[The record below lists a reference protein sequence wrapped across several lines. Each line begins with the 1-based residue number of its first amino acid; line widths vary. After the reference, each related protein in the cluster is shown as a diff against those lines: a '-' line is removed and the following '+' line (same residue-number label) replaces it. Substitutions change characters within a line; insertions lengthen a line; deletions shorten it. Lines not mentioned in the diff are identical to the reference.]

1 MQTLAASVS
10 ASPATLRVLVTCPP
24 MLELIEAFRP
34 QFTRRRIELTT
45 PKVVQTLSVA
55 ELKALVPRHDGWIIG
70 DDPAT
75 REVFEAGREGRLRA
89 AVKWGVGVD
98 NVDLAA
104 CSELGIPIANTPG
117 MFGADVADVALSY
130 IIALA
135 RETFLIDR
143 RVRGGGW
150 PKPRGISLGGSTLGL
165 IGLGDVGRNLASRAV
180 ACGLRVMAWDP
191 ACAEGTDAAL
201 GVEVERWPRRIEEAD
216 FLVFTCALTA
226 GNRHMLTTDTL
237 RKAKQGV
244 RIVNVARGPLI
255 DEAALLIALDSGQV
269 RSAALDVFE
278 VEPLPADSPL
288 RRFENCILGSHN
300 ASNTADGVI
309 RASERAMELLFG
321 FLERR

>member
-1 MQTLAASVS
+1 M
-10 ASPATLRVLVTCPP
+10 LRVLVTCPP

-34 QFTRRRIELTT
+34 QFAQRRIELTT
-45 PKVVQTLSVA
+45 PKVVQTLSID

-75 REVFEAGREGRLRA
+75 RDVFEAGRQGRLRA

-98 NVDLAA
+98 NVDFAA
-104 CSELGIPIANTPG
+104 CTELGIPIANTPG

-135 RETFLIDR
+135 RETFLVDR

-165 IGLGDVGRNLASRAV
+165 IGLGDVGRNLARRAV
-180 ACGLRVMAWDP
+180 ACGLRVVAWDP
-191 ACAEGTDAAL
+191 VCGEETDGL
-201 GVEVERWPRRIEEAD
+201 NGVEVAPWPRRIEEAD
-216 FLVFTCALTA
+216 FLAFTCALNP

-237 RKAKQGV
+237 RKAKRGV

-255 DEAALLIALDSGQV
+255 DEAALLIALESGQV
-269 RSAALDVFE
+269 HSAALDVFE
-278 VEPLPADSPL
+278 IEPLPADSPL

-300 ASNTADGVI
+300 ASNTSEAVL